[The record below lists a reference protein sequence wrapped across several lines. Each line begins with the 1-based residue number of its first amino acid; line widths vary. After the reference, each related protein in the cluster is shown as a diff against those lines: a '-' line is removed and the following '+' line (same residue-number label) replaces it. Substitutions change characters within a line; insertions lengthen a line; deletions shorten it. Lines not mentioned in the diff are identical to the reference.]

1 MPQRKKTDDNVEQ
14 SELVSRIKEQY
25 FTAQEAFQ
33 YLGITRDAFNNYVR
47 RDPKTYGQERLLGR
61 HAYYRKDKI
70 MEIKAR
76 TEMFLTPPYQ
86 LGDYRKNPSSKL
98 ELATENDMPALADL
112 GARALGYAL
121 SDNEIRIARL
131 RKNPESY
138 QVLRNQEGVIV
149 GYAAILCLSGETLDQ
164 LIHDEVKTS
173 DLTADRVEAFESG
186 RPLHIYILALC
197 VDPNYTHQQKRLYG
211 ARLILGLF
219 AFLFEL
225 ASRGVEI
232 DTITARTWSK
242 GGLRLLRHMN
252 VPQLRSPIPGKNL
265 FSVRVTESGIPL
277 LVRYSETLEEWKSLH
292 T

>member
-1 MPQRKKTDDNVEQ
+1 MPERKKTDDSVEQ

-70 MEIKAR
+70 MEVKAR

-86 LGDYRKNPSSKL
+86 PGDYRKNPSSKL
-98 ELATENDMPALADL
+98 EVATENDMPALADL

-131 RKNPESY
+131 HKNPESY

-164 LIHDEVKTS
+164 L
-173 DLTADRVEAFESG
+173 
-186 RPLHIYILALC
+186 
-197 VDPNYTHQQKRLYG
+197 
-211 ARLILGLF
+211 
-219 AFLFEL
+219 
-225 ASRGVEI
+225 
-232 DTITARTWSK
+232 
-242 GGLRLLRHMN
+242 
-252 VPQLRSPIPGKNL
+252 
-265 FSVRVTESGIPL
+265 
-277 LVRYSETLEEWKSLH
+277 
-292 T
+292 